1 MPVSHKVGLVTSLAH
16 LSLLYILAK
25 RASFSPETE
34 ITVFTIKFDLRL
46 APHSARL
53 CGQYSPGA
61 QVMPVCVNVNQWKKL
76 LFSDVLWKQIH
87 DIGLNQIH
95 DV

>member
-1 MPVSHKVGLVTSLAH
+1 MALAH
-16 LSLLYILAK
+16 LFLLYILAK
-25 RASFSPETE
+25 RAASSPESE
-34 ITVFTIKFDLRL
+34 ITVLTIKFDLRL

-53 CGQYSPGA
+53 SGQYSPEA

-87 DIGLNQIH
+87 NIGLNQLH
-95 DV
+95 YVWLLY